1 MEIVEIKTEYIKL
14 DQLLKFAGLAETGGH
29 AKVLIEEGLVF
40 VNGEVCFMRGKK
52 LRNGDKVQIED
63 NEIIIKGK
71 G

>member
-40 VNGEVCFMRGKK
+40 VNGEVCQMRGKK
-52 LRNGDKVQIED
+52 IRNGDKVKIED
-63 NEIIIKGK
+63 NEIIIRNEK
-71 G
+71 